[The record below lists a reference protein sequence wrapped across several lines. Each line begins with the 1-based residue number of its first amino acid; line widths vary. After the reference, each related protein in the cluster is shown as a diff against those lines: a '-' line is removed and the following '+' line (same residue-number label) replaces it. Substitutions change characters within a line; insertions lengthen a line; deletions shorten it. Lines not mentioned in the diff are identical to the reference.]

1 MSNISRRDFLK
12 TAGVMTLAVAA
23 AGVLAGCEGN
33 KPVDPETPVV
43 TGNSV
48 TVGDYTL
55 TFKETKLFAVKHY
68 SNDETKP
75 NEVTS
80 EDRYVVV
87 LGNLKNNKPGT
98 TNAPSFGLD
107 VKTVNL
113 SGYDDKINAD
123 GVKKLFDLNVKPTE
137 WVEGTGFGS
146 NAVANQTAEGTPYFW
161 AYKVDAYKDETF
173 KTPSITVV
181 ANDTEGQVYT
191 KIEIAIPASATV
203 VTEKQLKD
211 QK

>member
-33 KPVDPETPVV
+33 KPNEETPIV

-55 TFKETKLFAVKHY
+55 TLKETKLFSVKHY
-68 SNDETKP
+68 NSDETKP

-87 LGNLKNNKPGT
+87 LGNLKNN
-98 TNAPSFGLD
+98 NDSAEAPSFGLD
-107 VKTVNL
+107 VKAVNL
-113 SGYDDKINAD
+113 SGHDGKIKAA
-123 GVKKLFDLNVKPTE
+123 GVKKLFNLNVDATE
-137 WVEGTGFGS
+137 WVKDTGFGGD
-146 NAVANQTAEGTPYFW
+146 AVFNKTAEGTPYFW

-173 KTPSITVV
+173 KTPAITVV
-181 ANDTEGQVYT
+181 ANDTKGQVYT
-191 KIEIAIPASATV
+191 KIEVAIPASATV
-203 VTEKQLKD
+203 VTEKQLKG
-211 QK
+211 QE